1 MDSSRIDNLLIDLH
15 KIEKLLMEMREAE
28 IYPASLLN
36 QIFTLNLGF
45 LEKLHALEEAQV
57 QLLREQMAEHQRL
70 IDSINRSG
78 VAMAEPEVKAVDVE
92 PVLEPE
98 TRPEPKPEEPVIPK
112 VEEPAPVVVAE
123 PELKPVERQE
133 PPVVQQAPE
142 AHKPV
147 ESAATSKISL
157 NDVIE
162 KKSLTDFRKA
172 ISLNDWFRFKRDLFK
187 GNEEAINATVQALNG
202 IGSYEEAIAYLNEH
216 VRWDPDDPTAADFIK
231 LLEKRFL

>member
-1 MDSSRIDNLLIDLH
+1 
-15 KIEKLLMEMREAE
+15 MEMREAE

-78 VAMAEPEVKAVDVE
+78 VAIAEAEVQVADVE
-92 PVLEPE
+92 PMLEPE
-98 TRPEPKPEEPVIPK
+98 TRPEPKPEVPVTLK
-112 VEEPAPVVVAE
+112 AEEPAPVVVAE
-123 PELKPVERQE
+123 PEPEPVERQE
-133 PPVVQQAPE
+133 PPVVQKAPE

-147 ESAATSKISL
+147 ESPVASKISL

-187 GNEEAINATVQALNG
+187 GDEEAINATVQALNG
-202 IGSYEEAIAYLNEH
+202 TGSYGEAIAYLNEH
-216 VRWDPDDPTAADFIK
+216 MRWDPDDPTAADFIK

>member
-36 QIFTLNLGF
+36 QVFTLNLGF

-98 TRPEPKPEEPVIPK
+98 TRPEPEP
-112 VEEPAPVVVAE
+112 
-123 PELKPVERQE
+123 KPVERQE

-147 ESAATSKISL
+147 ESPVASKISL

-187 GNEEAINATVQALNG
+187 GNEEAINATVQALNS

-216 VRWDPDDPTAADFIK
+216 ARWDPDDPTAADFIK

>member
-1 MDSSRIDNLLIDLH
+1 
-15 KIEKLLMEMREAE
+15 MREAE

-36 QIFTLNLGF
+36 QVFTLNLGF

-78 VAMAEPEVKAVDVE
+78 VAMAELEVKAVDVE
-92 PVLEPE
+92 PE
-98 TRPEPKPEEPVIPK
+98 TRLEPKPEEPVMPK

-123 PELKPVERQE
+123 PEPKPVERQE

-147 ESAATSKISL
+147 ESPVASKISL

-216 VRWDPDDPTAADFIK
+216 ARWDPDDPTAADFIK

>member
-1 MDSSRIDNLLIDLH
+1 
-15 KIEKLLMEMREAE
+15 MEMREAE

-98 TRPEPKPEEPVIPK
+98 TRPEPKPEEP
-112 VEEPAPVVVAE
+112 APVVVAE
-123 PELKPVERQE
+123 PEQKPAERQE
-133 PPVVQQAPE
+133 PPVVQQTPE

-147 ESAATSKISL
+147 ESPAASKISL

-216 VRWDPDDPTAADFIK
+216 ARWEPDDPTAADFIK

>member
-36 QIFTLNLGF
+36 QVFTLNLGF

-98 TRPEPKPEEPVIPK
+98 TRPEPKPEEPVTSK
-112 VEEPAPVVVAE
+112 VEEPAIVVAE
-123 PELKPVERQE
+123 PEPKPVERQE

-162 KKSLTDFRKA
+162 KKSLIDFRKA

-216 VRWDPDDPTAADFIK
+216 ARWDPDDPTAADFIK

>member
-36 QIFTLNLGF
+36 QVFTLNLGF

-78 VAMAEPEVKAVDVE
+78 VVMAEPEVKAVDVE

-98 TRPEPKPEEPVIPK
+98 PKPEEPVTSK
-112 VEEPAPVVVAE
+112 VEEPAIVVAE
-123 PELKPVERQE
+123 PEQKPAERQE

-216 VRWDPDDPTAADFIK
+216 ARWDPDDPTAADFIK

>member
-1 MDSSRIDNLLIDLH
+1 MT
-15 KIEKLLMEMREAE
+15 EAE

-36 QIFTLNLGF
+36 QVFTLNLGF

-98 TRPEPKPEEPVIPK
+98 TRPEPKPEEPVTSK
-112 VEEPAPVVVAE
+112 VEEPAIVVAE
-123 PELKPVERQE
+123 PEQKPAERQE

-216 VRWDPDDPTAADFIK
+216 ARACTMGSG
-231 LLEKRFL
+231 RSNGG

>member
-1 MDSSRIDNLLIDLH
+1 
-15 KIEKLLMEMREAE
+15 MEMREAE

-98 TRPEPKPEEPVIPK
+98 TRPEPKPEEPVMPK
-112 VEEPAPVVVAE
+112 A
-123 PELKPVERQE
+123 
-133 PPVVQQAPE
+133 
-142 AHKPV
+142 
-147 ESAATSKISL
+147 SKISL

-216 VRWDPDDPTAADFIK
+216 ARWDPDDPTAADFIK

>member
-1 MDSSRIDNLLIDLH
+1 
-15 KIEKLLMEMREAE
+15 MEMREAE

-98 TRPEPKPEEPVIPK
+98 TRPEPKPEEPVTSK
-112 VEEPAPVVVAE
+112 VEEPAIVVAE
-123 PELKPVERQE
+123 PEQKPAERQE

-147 ESAATSKISL
+147 ESPAASKISL

-162 KKSLTDFRKA
+162 KKSLIDFRKA

-216 VRWDPDDPTAADFIK
+216 ARWDPDDPTAADFIK

>member
-1 MDSSRIDNLLIDLH
+1 
-15 KIEKLLMEMREAE
+15 MEMREAE

-36 QIFTLNLGF
+36 QVFTLNLGF

-98 TRPEPKPEEPVIPK
+98 TRPEPKPEEPVTSK
-112 VEEPAPVVVAE
+112 VEEPAIVVAE
-123 PELKPVERQE
+123 PEQKPAERQE

-216 VRWDPDDPTAADFIK
+216 ARWDPDDPTAADFIK

>member
-1 MDSSRIDNLLIDLH
+1 
-15 KIEKLLMEMREAE
+15 MEMTEAE

-36 QIFTLNLGF
+36 QVFTLNLGF

-98 TRPEPKPEEPVIPK
+98 TRPEPKPEEPVTSK
-112 VEEPAPVVVAE
+112 VEEPAIVVAE
-123 PELKPVERQE
+123 PEQKPAERQE

-216 VRWDPDDPTAADFIK
+216 ARWDPDDPTAADFIK

>member
-1 MDSSRIDNLLIDLH
+1 
-15 KIEKLLMEMREAE
+15 MEMREAE

-36 QIFTLNLGF
+36 QVFTLNLGF

-92 PVLEPE
+92 PVVEPE
-98 TRPEPKPEEPVIPK
+98 TRPEPKPEEPVTSK
-112 VEEPAPVVVAE
+112 VEEPAIVVAE
-123 PELKPVERQE
+123 PEQKPAERQE

-216 VRWDPDDPTAADFIK
+216 ARWEPDDPTAADFIK

>member
-1 MDSSRIDNLLIDLH
+1 
-15 KIEKLLMEMREAE
+15 MEMREAE

-147 ESAATSKISL
+147 ESAATSRSVSTTGSVSSVTCSRAMRRRSMLPYKRSTVSVHTRRPSPILTSMRDGIRTIRRRPISSSSSR
-157 NDVIE
+157 NDFY
-162 KKSLTDFRKA
+162 K
-172 ISLNDWFRFKRDLFK
+172 
-187 GNEEAINATVQALNG
+187 
-202 IGSYEEAIAYLNEH
+202 
-216 VRWDPDDPTAADFIK
+216 PTLI
-231 LLEKRFL
+231 

>member
-1 MDSSRIDNLLIDLH
+1 
-15 KIEKLLMEMREAE
+15 MEMREAE

-36 QIFTLNLGF
+36 QVFTLNLGF

-78 VAMAEPEVKAVDVE
+78 VAMAEAEVKAVDVE
-92 PVLEPE
+92 PMLEPE
-98 TRPEPKPEEPVIPK
+98 TKPEPKPKEPVIPK

-123 PELKPVERQE
+123 PEPKPVERQE

-147 ESAATSKISL
+147 ESPVASKI
-157 NDVIE
+157 
-162 KKSLTDFRKA
+162 
-172 ISLNDWFRFKRDLFK
+172 
-187 GNEEAINATVQALNG
+187 
-202 IGSYEEAIAYLNEH
+202 
-216 VRWDPDDPTAADFIK
+216 
-231 LLEKRFL
+231 

>member
-98 TRPEPKPEEPVIPK
+98 TRPEPKPEEPVTSK
-112 VEEPAPVVVAE
+112 VEEPAIVVAE
-123 PELKPVERQE
+123 PEQKPAERQE

-216 VRWDPDDPTAADFIK
+216 ARWDPDDPTAADFIK

>member
-1 MDSSRIDNLLIDLH
+1 
-15 KIEKLLMEMREAE
+15 MEMREAE

-36 QIFTLNLGF
+36 QVFTLNLGF

-98 TRPEPKPEEPVIPK
+98 TRPEPKPEEPVTSK
-112 VEEPAPVVVAE
+112 VEEPAIVVAE
-123 PELKPVERQE
+123 PEQKPAERQE
-133 PPVVQQAPE
+133 PPVVQQTPE

-147 ESAATSKISL
+147 ESAAASKISL

-202 IGSYEEAIAYLNEH
+202 IGSYEEAIAYLGEH
-216 VRWDPDDPTAADFIK
+216 ARWDPDDPTAADFIK

>member
-1 MDSSRIDNLLIDLH
+1 
-15 KIEKLLMEMREAE
+15 MEMREAE

-98 TRPEPKPEEPVIPK
+98 TRPEPKPEEPVTSK
-112 VEEPAPVVVAE
+112 VEEPAIVVAE
-123 PELKPVERQE
+123 PEQKPAERQE

-216 VRWDPDDPTAADFIK
+216 ARWDPDDPTAADFIK

>member
-1 MDSSRIDNLLIDLH
+1 MVHFDGDPMDAGTEIDVQVINKALNMLI
-15 KIEKLLMEMREAE
+15 
-28 IYPASLLN
+28 N
-36 QIFTLNLGF
+36 T
-45 LEKLHALEEAQV
+45 
-57 QLLREQMAEHQRL
+57 
-70 IDSINRSG
+70 
-78 VAMAEPEVKAVDVE
+78 
-92 PVLEPE
+92 
-98 TRPEPKPEEPVIPK
+98 
-112 VEEPAPVVVAE
+112 
-123 PELKPVERQE
+123 RQE

-187 GNEEAINATVQALNG
+187 GNEEAINATVQVLNG

-216 VRWDPDDPTAADFIK
+216 ARWDPDDPTAADFIK

>member
-15 KIEKLLMEMREAE
+15 KIEKLLMEMREA

-98 TRPEPKPEEPVIPK
+98 TRPEPKPEEPVTSK
-112 VEEPAPVVVAE
+112 VEEPAIVVAE
-123 PELKPVERQE
+123 PEQKPAERQE

-147 ESAATSKISL
+147 ESAATSKIS
-157 NDVIE
+157 
-162 KKSLTDFRKA
+162 
-172 ISLNDWFRFKRDLFK
+172 RDLFK

-216 VRWDPDDPTAADFIK
+216 ARWDPDDPTAADFIK

>member
-1 MDSSRIDNLLIDLH
+1 
-15 KIEKLLMEMREAE
+15 MEMREAE

-36 QIFTLNLGF
+36 QVFTLNLGF

-123 PELKPVERQE
+123 PELKPVES
-133 PPVVQQAPE
+133 P
-142 AHKPV
+142 
-147 ESAATSKISL
+147 AASKISL

-162 KKSLTDFRKA
+162 KKSLIDFRKA
-172 ISLNDWFRFKRDLFK
+172 KSF
-187 GNEEAINATVQALNG
+187 
-202 IGSYEEAIAYLNEH
+202 
-216 VRWDPDDPTAADFIK
+216 
-231 LLEKRFL
+231 

>member
-1 MDSSRIDNLLIDLH
+1 
-15 KIEKLLMEMREAE
+15 MEMTEAE

-36 QIFTLNLGF
+36 QVFTLNLGF

-98 TRPEPKPEEPVIPK
+98 TRPEPKPEEPVTSK
-112 VEEPAPVVVAE
+112 VEEPAIVVAE
-123 PELKPVERQE
+123 PEQKPAERQE

-147 ESAATSKISL
+147 ESPAASKISL

-216 VRWDPDDPTAADFIK
+216 ARWDPDDPTAADFIK

>member
-1 MDSSRIDNLLIDLH
+1 
-15 KIEKLLMEMREAE
+15 MREAE

-36 QIFTLNLGF
+36 QVFTLNLGF

-98 TRPEPKPEEPVIPK
+98 TRPEPKPEEPVMPK

-123 PELKPVERQE
+123 PEP
-133 PPVVQQAPE
+133 
-142 AHKPV
+142 KPV
-147 ESAATSKISL
+147 ESPAASKISL

-216 VRWDPDDPTAADFIK
+216 ARWDPDDPTAADFIK

>member
-36 QIFTLNLGF
+36 QVFTLNLGF

-92 PVLEPE
+92 PE

-123 PELKPVERQE
+123 PEPKPVERQE
-133 PPVVQQAPE
+133 PPVVQQTPE

-147 ESAATSKISL
+147 ESPAASKISL

-162 KKSLTDFRKA
+162 KKSLIDFRKA

-216 VRWDPDDPTAADFIK
+216 ARWDPDDPTAADFIK

>member
-36 QIFTLNLGF
+36 QVFTLNLGF

-98 TRPEPKPEEPVIPK
+98 TRPEPKPEEPVTSK
-112 VEEPAPVVVAE
+112 VEEPAIVVAE
-123 PELKPVERQE
+123 PEQKPAERQE

-216 VRWDPDDPTAADFIK
+216 ARWDPDDPTAADFIK

>member
-15 KIEKLLMEMREAE
+15 KIEKLLMEMTEAE

-36 QIFTLNLGF
+36 QVFTLNLGF

-98 TRPEPKPEEPVIPK
+98 TRPEPKPEEPVTSK
-112 VEEPAPVVVAE
+112 VEEPAIVVAE

-216 VRWDPDDPTAADFIK
+216 ARWDPDDPTAADFIK

>member
-98 TRPEPKPEEPVIPK
+98 TRPEPKPEEPVTSK
-112 VEEPAPVVVAE
+112 VEEPAIVVAE
-123 PELKPVERQE
+123 PEQKPAERQE

-187 GNEEAINATVQALNG
+187 GNEEAINVTVQALNG

-216 VRWDPDDPTAADFIK
+216 ARWDPDDPTAADFIK

>member
-1 MDSSRIDNLLIDLH
+1 
-15 KIEKLLMEMREAE
+15 MEMRETE

-36 QIFTLNLGF
+36 QVFTLNLGF

-57 QLLREQMAEHQRL
+57 QLLREQMAAHHRL
-70 IDSINRSG
+70 NDPINRSR
-78 VAMAEPEVKAVDVE
+78 VAMAEPGVKAVDVE

-123 PELKPVERQE
+123 PEPKPVERQE

-216 VRWDPDDPTAADFIK
+216 ARWDPDDPTAADFIK